1 MKSTLLAMTL
11 SLAATPMAFAGAG
24 HDDMMEIGQAA
35 EVGMET
41 RTIQVKLMETED
53 GDMVFEPRVLDMK
66 AGETVRLAIENI
78 GELEHE
84 FVMDTVAAVAKH
96 KEVMNEFPEMEHDDP
111 NAVRL
116 APGEKDEIVWT
127 FANAGSFQ
135 FACLIPGH
143 YEAGMHGALS
153 VSAATQSIASAETF
167 TKGVVKKIDA
177 EAGKVTIIHEE
188 LVDLEMPAMTMVF
201 RVADAAMLETLS
213 EGEEIEFVAARV
225 EGKLTVTKLQ

>member
-11 SLAATPMAFAGAG
+11 ILTATSMAFAGAG
-24 HDDMMEIGQAA
+24 HDEMMEIGQAA
-35 EVGMET
+35 KAGAET

-53 GDMVFEPRVLDMK
+53 GEMIFEPRVLDMK
-66 AGETVRLAIENI
+66 AGETVRLAIENV
-78 GELEHE
+78 GEQEHE
-84 FVMDTVAAVAKH
+84 FVMDTVDAVAKH
-96 KEVMNEFPEMEHDDP
+96 KALMNKFPEMEHDDP

-153 VSAATQSIASAETF
+153 VN
-167 TKGVVKKIDA
+167 
-177 EAGKVTIIHEE
+177 
-188 LVDLEMPAMTMVF
+188 
-201 RVADAAMLETLS
+201 
-213 EGEEIEFVAARV
+213 
-225 EGKLTVTKLQ
+225 